1 MSKNVQGEYDTAET
15 TKALG
20 KMSRRNFETELAELQ
35 VELTSRPREFHPR
48 ALPEPYVTL
57 SSHTAPDV
65 RPVP

>member
-35 VELTSRPREFHPR
+35 VELTQLQTWVKHKSARVIVVFE
-48 ALPEPYVTL
+48 
-57 SSHTAPDV
+57 D
-65 RPVP
+65 